1 MKIKYLSVCEDNQD
15 LCKYVETGDI
25 LISNERLYTSKVGT
39 CSILM
44 FKLLDLNVMA
54 HIDAGETKKE
64 YLIEKIKNTFSDFEL
79 KNIKKIYL
87 IIGPWCDKY
96 CYENNNTKCECHSIQ
111 IAKNTLVELDLIDK
125 LYILEEDEANMTWE
139 TDIWFDGKIIIK

>member
-96 CYENNNTKCECHSIQ
+96 CYENNKITQGAFPNIRQSICC
-111 IAKNTLVELDLIDK
+111 
-125 LYILEEDEANMTWE
+125 
-139 TDIWFDGKIIIK
+139 KIISKSCHGYKHWNQG